1 MFSPIPATTTSKKKV
16 TPASSREEVPHSK
29 SLKQLTEKALVI
41 RKESRCF
48 FRFKVYI
55 AYKKEYYTAQ

>member
-1 MFSPIPATTTSKKKV
+1 MFSPIQATTTSKKKV
-16 TPASSREEVPHSK
+16 TPASSREVPHSK

-41 RKESRCF
+41 RQDCRCF

-55 AYKKEYYTAQ
+55 AVKKYYDTAQ